1 MLHLTGGVGLGVQVA
16 DLFELERALVGNSGT
31 HATAHEQRRLR
42 VLAQQGGLMHGL
54 GLGIQNPLDLLG
66 RIGKLAEQHAR
77 LLGGQA
83 VLDLRQQQSQ
93 KRKAHDLADEALGR
107 GDRDLLVGLGVDDAV
122 ALTRHGAAHHV
133 GDAEDL
139 GTLDARIA
147 NGGKG
152 IGRLARLGHGN
163 DKRRRR
169 NDGVAITELA
179 GRLHLGGDASP
190 ALDEILGNEA
200 SVIAGAASDH
210 VDAVDV
216 VELLERKAQLVD
228 VELAGRRHTTDQ
240 RVAHDARLLVNLL
253 EHKVGIT
260 ALFCHVQVPVD
271 VGDLGLDNVAGLV
284 GVLDACGRK
293 LGKLTV
299 LEHHDIAGGVDERD
313 DVGGDIGAGL
323 ARADHDRGILAG
335 HGDHA
340 GLVSAHDGQTI
351 GTDHVGASLAHG
363 GHQVVRLGISLFDQ
377 MREDLGIGLALK
389 VVAAALQLFAQLGE
403 VLDDAVVDDGDTT
416 VAAGVG
422 VSVNDGGLAV
432 GGPTGVADTA
442 GSVAVDVGK
451 LALQARDLAHA
462 ADDVEVR
469 RGALAHLE
477 RDARGVIAA
486 ILHTLE
492 ACDQDVLCNIRAGVA
507 DNSAHRI
514 NPFVRLTAKRP
525 RTGGAETHN
534 VRVLYSR
541 KRKLIYQK
549 WYLNLNTTRYT
560 HPTPKGAGTFVVVW
574 SDSIVCPD
582 KTCQNKPVPNRRV
595 LTPQGRAMLQSGL
608 YLKRIKGAAMAK
620 VKISDVAREAGV
632 SLGTVSNALNHP
644 EKLRPETL
652 KLINETINR
661 LGYLPNQ
668 SARQL
673 AGGATKSFG
682 LVLPRLDHGF
692 SLQIAS
698 GAHNEARK
706 HGYDLLIANAD
717 NDDILE
723 DHYLRYFM
731 GTQMSGVMVQPMASP
746 DWHPAL
752 TKMPV
757 PIVHLDIHCS
767 EPGYYVAADNE
778 AQGRIIAE
786 LAIARGAHHIVV
798 VGRAAFMQLTLR
810 VLGIHKALALHPD
823 IKIEVIDAGE
833 WNTAADGYG
842 IGTQIAA
849 RPADER
855 PDFVVGLTDVLASG
869 VISALVDKGIAVP
882 GQVRVA
888 GCDGNP
894 LAWSGSVPLTT
905 VAPPGYEIGRKG
917 VQLLMEQIENKAPAK
932 TKHIRVGS
940 TARTVTAVTAAEDIN
955 RQELVRPFLLERAS
969 TQASSQTDATA
980 INLGAYL

>member
-1 MLHLTGGVGLGVQVA
+1 
-16 DLFELERALVGNSGT
+16 
-31 HATAHEQRRLR
+31 
-42 VLAQQGGLMHGL
+42 
-54 GLGIQNPLDLLG
+54 
-66 RIGKLAEQHAR
+66 
-77 LLGGQA
+77 
-83 VLDLRQQQSQ
+83 
-93 KRKAHDLADEALGR
+93 
-107 GDRDLLVGLGVDDAV
+107 
-122 ALTRHGAAHHV
+122 
-133 GDAEDL
+133 
-139 GTLDARIA
+139 
-147 NGGKG
+147 
-152 IGRLARLGHGN
+152 
-163 DKRRRR
+163 
-169 NDGVAITELA
+169 
-179 GRLHLGGDASP
+179 
-190 ALDEILGNEA
+190 
-200 SVIAGAASDH
+200 
-210 VDAVDV
+210 
-216 VELLERKAQLVD
+216 
-228 VELAGRRHTTDQ
+228 
-240 RVAHDARLLVNLL
+240 
-253 EHKVGIT
+253 
-260 ALFCHVQVPVD
+260 
-271 VGDLGLDNVAGLV
+271 
-284 GVLDACGRK
+284 
-293 LGKLTV
+293 
-299 LEHHDIAGGVDERD
+299 
-313 DVGGDIGAGL
+313 
-323 ARADHDRGILAG
+323 
-335 HGDHA
+335 
-340 GLVSAHDGQTI
+340 
-351 GTDHVGASLAHG
+351 
-363 GHQVVRLGISLFDQ
+363 
-377 MREDLGIGLALK
+377 
-389 VVAAALQLFAQLGE
+389 
-403 VLDDAVVDDGDTT
+403 
-416 VAAGVG
+416 
-422 VSVNDGGLAV
+422 
-432 GGPTGVADTA
+432 
-442 GSVAVDVGK
+442 
-451 LALQARDLAHA
+451 
-462 ADDVEVR
+462 
-469 RGALAHLE
+469 
-477 RDARGVIAA
+477 
-486 ILHTLE
+486 
-492 ACDQDVLCNIRAGVA
+492 
-507 DNSAHRI
+507 
-514 NPFVRLTAKRP
+514 
-525 RTGGAETHN
+525 
-534 VRVLYSR
+534 
-541 KRKLIYQK
+541 
-549 WYLNLNTTRYT
+549 
-560 HPTPKGAGTFVVVW
+560 
-574 SDSIVCPD
+574 
-582 KTCQNKPVPNRRV
+582 
-595 LTPQGRAMLQSGL
+595 
-608 YLKRIKGAAMAK
+608 MAK

-746 DWHPAL
+746 DWHPGL

-849 RPADER
+849 RAADER

-932 TKHIRVGS
+932 TKHVRIGS
-940 TARTVTAVTAAEDIN
+940 AARTVTAVTAVEDIN